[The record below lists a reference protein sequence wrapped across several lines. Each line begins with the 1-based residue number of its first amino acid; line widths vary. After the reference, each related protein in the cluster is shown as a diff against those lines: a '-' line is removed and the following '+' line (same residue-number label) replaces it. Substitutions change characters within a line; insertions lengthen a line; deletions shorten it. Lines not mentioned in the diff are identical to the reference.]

1 MVSTV
6 SSPGSAEQAAV
17 STSAESPLRVFRR
30 RVTESQTESDP
41 RRPPAGLDRRWL
53 TALRDGL
60 SHSVYEL
67 IAERGGLVVGRLP
80 VALVSSALF
89 GRFLVSLPYI
99 NSAGLETDDSA
110 AASGLIDEAVDLARE
125 LRVRYL
131 EIRQERELT
140 HPLLTDARMEK
151 VLMRRPLPATADELW
166 ADLDP
171 KVRNQIRK
179 GQKSE
184 FQVMWGGADQLDG
197 FYDVFARNMRDLG
210 TPVFGKRLFSSI
222 LRDLGADAELC
233 VVRDGA
239 KPVAA
244 ALLIHDA
251 DRTEVPSASALFEYR
266 ASNVNMLMYWHLLG
280 RAIERGQAV
289 FDFGRSSVDGNTYRF
304 KKQWGA
310 APSPSVWQY
319 HVLQGSRD
327 ALRPDNPGNRRLIE
341 IWKRLPVWLT
351 RCIGPSIVRGIP

>member
-6 SSPGSAEQAAV
+6 PSSSSEEQAAV
-17 STSAESPLRVFRR
+17 AAPTATPLRIFRR
-30 RVTESQTESDP
+30 RVTESQIESAAQ
-41 RRPPAGLDRRWL
+41 RPPGWLDRRWL

-60 SHSVYEL
+60 GHSVYEL
-67 IAERGGLVVGRLP
+67 IAERDGLVVGRLP
-80 VALVSSALF
+80 VALVSSLLF

-99 NSAGLETDDSA
+99 NSAGVETDDPA
-110 AASGLIDEAVDLARE
+110 AGAGLIDEAVDLARE

-131 EIRQERELT
+131 EIRQERELS
-140 HPLLTDARMEK
+140 HPLLTDVRTEK
-151 VLMRRPLPATADELW
+151 VLMRRQLPATADELW
-166 ADLDP
+166 AELDP

-184 FQVMWGGADQLDG
+184 FTIAWGGPDQLDG
-197 FYDVFARNMRDLG
+197 FYEVFARNMRDLG
-210 TPVFGKRLFSSI
+210 TPVFGKGLFSSI
-222 LRDLGADAELC
+222 LRDLGDAAELC

-239 KPVAA
+239 KPIAA

-280 RAIERGQAV
+280 RAIERGQSV

-310 APSPSVWQY
+310 VPCPSVWQY